1 MISRRDLL
9 KFSGLAAVSSAFPA
23 HAAQSNWPDHPI
35 RLIVPLAP
43 GGNGDI
49 MARLAQPTLTERL
62 GKTVVVEN
70 KGGAGGSLG
79 TDVAA
84 RAAADGYTLLWGS
97 NGSLVNS
104 PLMLKKPPYD
114 PQKNFTAI
122 GLMALV
128 PMAIVVRKGLPVKNL
143 KELVAYANSQRNGIT
158 IGSSGVGGANHI
170 PLELFKAAT
179 KANILHVPYRGGGPA
194 LADLLGGQVDGLFT
208 EVSTVLPMHADG
220 TARIIG
226 LAADHRSPLAP
237 EVETFIEYGLKD
249 FTAYT
254 FNGMWAPAG
263 TPDDVIA
270 KVQAAL
276 AASLQVKSV
285 LDNLAMRAAFPA
297 TPEQQTPAGARAFLD
312 NEIERTKLAMKL
324 GNIQPE

>member
-9 KFSGLAAVSSAFPA
+9 KFGGLAAISVAFPA
-23 HAAQSNWPDHPI
+23 YADEPSWPNRPI

-49 MARLAQPTLTERL
+49 MARLALPTLTQRL
-62 GKTVVVEN
+62 GKPVIVEN
-70 KGGAGGSLG
+70 RVGAGGNLG
-79 TDVAA
+79 ADYAS
-84 RAAADGYTLLWGS
+84 RAAPDGYTLMWGS

-104 PLMLKKPPYD
+104 PLMLRKPPYD
-114 PQKNFTAI
+114 PQKDFAAI

-128 PMAIVVRKGLPVKNL
+128 PMAIVLRKGLPVKNL
-143 KELVAYANSQRNGIT
+143 REFVAYANKQPNGVS

-170 PLELFKAAT
+170 PLELFKAFT

-220 TARIIG
+220 AARIIG
-226 LAADHRSPLAP
+226 LAADHRSPLVP
-237 EVETFIEYGLKD
+237 DVETFIEYGLKD

-263 TPDDVIA
+263 TPADIIT

-276 AASLQVKSV
+276 AESLKDKNV
-285 LDNLAMRAAFPA
+285 LDNLATRAAFPA

-312 NEIERTKLAMKL
+312 NEIERAKLAMKL
-324 GNIQPE
+324 GNIQPV